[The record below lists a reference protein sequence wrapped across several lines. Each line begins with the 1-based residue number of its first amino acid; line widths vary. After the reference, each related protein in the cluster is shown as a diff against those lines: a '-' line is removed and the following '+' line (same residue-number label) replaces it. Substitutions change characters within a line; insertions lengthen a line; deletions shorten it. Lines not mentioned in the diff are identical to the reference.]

1 MNDEARRWLDLV
13 GLDISPSDGVS
24 GLSVAQ
30 MQLVEVAKALSLEA
44 RTLLLDEPTASIT
57 PHEVEYLF
65 DVLRRL
71 RDQGVAILFVSHKL
85 EEVFDLCDHVT
96 VPARRPG
103 RRQRRAARRHDA
115 GPIRTLMSG
124 AVRSSR
130 SLPPKEVAENV
141 SVLEVRDLRTESGGH
156 DISFGSIGGD
166 RGTLRAGGRGPD
178 RAGASTHRSRPVD
191 RRRDPRQGEAGTHP
205 QRARRP
211 GDHRI
216 GT

>member
-1 MNDEARRWLDLV
+1 M
-13 GLDISPSDGVS
+13 
-24 GLSVAQ
+24 
-30 MQLVEVAKALSLEA
+30 EA

-96 VPARRPG
+96 VLRDGQAVASGEPL
-103 RRQRRAARRHDA
+103 A
-115 GPIRTLMSG
+115 GMTRDRVRTLMVG
-124 AVRSSR
+124 RSEIIKE
-130 SLPPKEVAENV
+130 LPPKEVAKTSPCSRCATCAPNRAATT
-141 SVLEVRDLRTESGGH
+141 SPSDPSGEIVGLY
-156 DISFGSIGGD
+156 GLVG
-166 RGTLRAGGRGPD
+166 AGPD